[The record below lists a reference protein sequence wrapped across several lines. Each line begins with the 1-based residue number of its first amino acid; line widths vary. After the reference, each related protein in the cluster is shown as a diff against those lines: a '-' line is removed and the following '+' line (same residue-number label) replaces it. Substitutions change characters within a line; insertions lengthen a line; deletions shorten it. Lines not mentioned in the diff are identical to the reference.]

1 MIIQANTTMGG
12 KHLNQFPFGAAA
24 ANCQQNDFGKLVAC
38 GKQPATALHT
48 CFDVKSI
55 RIYGT
60 WAGRRNSKRA
70 ENHSAQVA
78 ASASLSLSWHFALAL
93 AIRGKS

>member
-1 MIIQANTTMGG
+1 MKMIIQANTTIGG

-38 GKQPATALHT
+38 GKQLATALHT

-55 RIYGT
+55 EFTALGP
-60 WAGRRNSKRA
+60 AG
-70 ENHSAQVA
+70 
-78 ASASLSLSWHFALAL
+78 
-93 AIRGKS
+93 AIQNELKIIPPKWQR